1 MTDRGDGP
9 ENKKG
14 NTDKRHEPKDVRHE
28 NRLARGDSGMPG
40 PGGHKFS
47 FQAQNLYLKDHG
59 RRQGKVQQ
67 QQRSRA
73 SGRSDAERGAERSNL
88 KLGEKSP
95 FLDNDFKDAKSRTND
110 APAEKTR
117 DDPSRGRD
125 R

>member
-14 NTDKRHEPKDVRHE
+14 NTDKRHEPKATRHE

-59 RRQGKVQQ
+59 RSQGKD

-73 SGRSDAERGAERSNL
+73 SGRSDAERGAEHSEL
-88 KLGEKSP
+88 QVAGKSP
-95 FLDNDFKDAKSRTND
+95 FLRNDFKDAKSRSEDT
-110 APAEKTR
+110 PAEKQR